1 MPTPQELLA
10 QQKQQ
15 QAQLQ
20 GMQQQR
26 SQMPAFRPQTMGGM
40 STFGGGGGLASYQQ
54 QYAQNLRNQ
63 FASNNAIQQQRQN
76 IANTQDQ
83 IAQSLRAQ
91 NRNESYDIARQ
102 GVARAG
108 GSDPTD
114 QFIMERLRAAA
125 GPGGGPYDATTRN
138 AMFTQQASMAGHAA
152 GNEGNQILQQAAER
166 GLSADDPAVQ
176 AALRRTQGGQ
186 AQAAQRARLG
196 IDLEANRANYG
207 AQQAAL
213 GQLAGAR
220 AQQRGEQTSA
230 EDRLRQM
237 LMNEAFRSGA
247 GAPDY
252 TDYINRR

>member
-10 QQKQQ
+10 QQNQQ
-15 QAQLQ
+15 RSQLQ
-20 GMQQQR
+20 GMQQRYQQLPQR
-26 SQMPAFRPQTMGGM
+26 QASMATPTFGDPRARANQSWQNISQM
-40 STFGGGGGLASYQQ
+40 
-54 QYAQNLRNQ
+54 NQ
-63 FASNNAIQQQRQN
+63 LSGQMNAARQG

-83 IAQSLRAQ
+83 IAQGLRAQ
-91 NRNESYDIARQ
+91 NRNEAYDIARG
-102 GVARAG
+102 GVSRAAG
-108 GSDPTD
+108 TDPTD
-114 QFIMERLRAAA
+114 QFIMERLKAAA

-176 AALRRTQGGQ
+176 AALRRVQGGQ

-213 GQLAGAR
+213 GQLAGVR

-237 LMNEAFRSGA
+237 LLGETFRSGA